1 MTDARQP
8 ATLPSCLNQAALE
21 RLEGR
26 GGETWRGC
34 LQRMVRDQGLT
45 AAGQLES

>member
-1 MTDARQP
+1 MPT
-8 ATLPSCLNQAALE
+8 SCYQAALE

-34 LQRMVRDQGLT
+34 LQRMVMDQGRGRWLCHDM
-45 AAGQLES
+45 QLEIVS